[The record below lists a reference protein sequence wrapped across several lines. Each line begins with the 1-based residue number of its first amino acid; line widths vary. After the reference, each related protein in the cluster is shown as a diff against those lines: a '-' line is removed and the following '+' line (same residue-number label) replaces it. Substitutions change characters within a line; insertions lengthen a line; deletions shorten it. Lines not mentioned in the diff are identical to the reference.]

1 LISAPARGGA
11 RPDRGHLCTLRHT
24 SIVRAILANVPL
36 RVVAANHD
44 TSVVMI
50 ERNYSAFITDHSD
63 AISRAALSTR
73 WSRSP
78 RRWWW

>member
-1 LISAPARGGA
+1 MTLYA
-11 RPDRGHLCTLRHT
+11 LRHT

-36 RVVAANHD
+36 RVIAANHD

-63 AISRAALSTR
+63 AISRAALLDTAEPVAENVVPMR
-73 WSRSP
+73 A
-78 RRWWW
+78 